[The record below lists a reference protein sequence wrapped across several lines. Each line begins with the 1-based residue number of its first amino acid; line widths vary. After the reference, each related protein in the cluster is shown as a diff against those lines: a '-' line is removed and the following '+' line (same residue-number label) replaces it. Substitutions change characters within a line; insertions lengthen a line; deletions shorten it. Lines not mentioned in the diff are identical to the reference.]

1 MTTAITA
8 LPSITVQVDTI
19 PLWTG
24 GLGCFQADSPL
35 ASSLHQNLDNL
46 QLASADQPL
55 EGDNR
60 HGLPDREL
68 AT

>member
-1 MTTAITA
+1 MTTAITV

-35 ASSLHQNLDNL
+35 ASSLLQNLDNL